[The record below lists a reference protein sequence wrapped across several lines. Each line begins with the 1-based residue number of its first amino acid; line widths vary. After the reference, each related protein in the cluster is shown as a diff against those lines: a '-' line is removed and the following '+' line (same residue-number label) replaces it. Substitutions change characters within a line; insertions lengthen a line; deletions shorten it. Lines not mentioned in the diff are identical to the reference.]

1 VADNVYTEERT
12 YEVIGTANVTTILQN
27 CILLSPM
34 SPSDFALMAIH
45 GKIWALLKKI
55 YTDTISGCSFPSF
68 LKISR
73 NLTNL

>member
-1 VADNVYTEERT
+1 MDNDHP
-12 YEVIGTANVTTILQN
+12 AKFHSSL
-27 CILLSPM
+27 M

-45 GKIWALLKKI
+45 GKIWALLKTI

-73 NLTNL
+73 NLTNFAFSCLVGPFLKFKYTPWD